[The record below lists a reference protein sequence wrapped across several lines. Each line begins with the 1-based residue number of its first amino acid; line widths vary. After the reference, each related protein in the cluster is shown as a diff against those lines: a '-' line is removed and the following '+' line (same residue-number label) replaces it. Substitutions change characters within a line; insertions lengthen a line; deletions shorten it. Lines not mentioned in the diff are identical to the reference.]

1 MGLMARPSRSREVF
15 LMKRVAVFALTAGS
29 VTLGLVVPAG
39 ADPKGHQIVLDCGSD
54 GTATVNV
61 FSNGRW
67 SPGLD
72 ADGTAVFIPTAFG
85 ELSGTFTPADGTDPI
100 DFSDPPAIKSSPMNK
115 APELSCTFTDSFTD
129 VYGTGVVHGSVIG
142 FKTPAHG

>member
-1 MGLMARPSRSREVF
+1 MGLHARPSRSREVL
-15 LMKRVAVFALTAGS
+15 LMKRVVVFAIAAGT
-29 VTLGLVVPAG
+29 VLGLVVPAG

-61 FSNGRW
+61 FSNGTW

-72 ADGTAVFIPTAFG
+72 ANGTGVFIPTAFG
-85 ELSGTFTPADGTDPI
+85 ELNGTFTPADGSDPI
-100 DFSDPPAIKSSPMNK
+100 DFSDPPAIKSSPRNK
-115 APELSCTFTDSFTD
+115 APKLSCTFTDSFTD

-142 FKTPAHG
+142 FKTPAKG